1 MSEVCSGEQTFA
13 QLRTGFRA
21 FTAGNPSHSDAHVCV
36 SAMGACACARARV
49 FVILSTERL
58 RRVHDE
64 GRRGKKKKKKKVKLK
79 KHKKQKPKKEKEKKR
94 KKKKKTEHC
103 NKRFTIHLHAPPAAC
118 EGSRLQSSGFKCA
131 GPAACA
137 ATLKGLLIS
146 VIRLQG
152 GKASR

>member
-1 MSEVCSGEQTFA
+1 MKA
-13 QLRTGFRA
+13 
-21 FTAGNPSHSDAHVCV
+21 AGKEKKKRFLKSKKQ
-36 SAMGACACARARV
+36 
-49 FVILSTERL
+49 
-58 RRVHDE
+58 
-64 GRRGKKKKKKKVKLK
+64 KKKKKK
-79 KHKKQKPKKEKEKKR
+79 R
-94 KKKKKTEHC
+94 RRRSEHC
-103 NKRFTIHLHAPPAAC
+103 NKRFTIHLRAPPAAC